1 MTLYFAYGSNMS
13 RAPMRA
19 RCPTAR
25 EAGTATLAD
34 HRLII
39 TSDGYAS
46 IVPEPGGIV
55 HGLLWRLAPRDVA
68 ALNAYESLDTGLYRI
83 VTLPVRLAPVPAKW
97 TPVRRREHAPNEDP
111 GAQRA
116 PGARQ
121 VPAMVYVGRTRRPG
135 LPRPGYLEAVLAA
148 ARELELPDDYVAA
161 LARWR
166 PSGLRASRAPDA
178 GEVA

>member
-19 RCPTAR
+19 RCPSAR
-25 EAGTATLAD
+25 EVATATLAG
-34 HRLII
+34 HRLIV

-46 IVPEPGGIV
+46 VVPEPGGIV

-68 ALNAYESLDTGLYRI
+68 ALNAYESLDTGLYRV
-83 VTLPVRLAPVPAKW
+83 VTLPVRA
-97 TPVRRREHAPNEDP
+97 
-111 GAQRA
+111 
-116 PGARQ
+116 GARQ
-121 VPAMVYVGRTRRPG
+121 VSAMVYVGRSRTPG
-135 LPRPGYLEAVLAA
+135 PPRPGYLEAVLAA
-148 ARELELPDDYVAA
+148 ARELKLPADYVAA

-166 PSGLRASRAPDA
+166 RAPDT

>member
-1 MTLYFAYGSNMS
+1 MTLYFAYGSNMN

-25 EAGTATLAD
+25 EAGTATLAG

-46 IVPEPGGIV
+46 VVPEPGGVV
-55 HGLLWRLAPRDVA
+55 HGLLWRLASRDVA

-83 VTLPVRLAPVPAKW
+83 VTLPVRA
-97 TPVRRREHAPNEDP
+97 
-111 GAQRA
+111 
-116 PGARQ
+116 GARQ
-121 VPAMVYVGRTRRPG
+121 VPAMVYVARTRTPG

-148 ARELELPDDYVAA
+148 ARELELPDDYVVA
-161 LARWR
+161 LARWL
-166 PSGLRASRAPDA
+166 PSAPRGRRALDA

>member
-25 EAGTATLAD
+25 EVGTATLAG

-39 TSDGYAS
+39 TTDGYAS
-46 IVPEPGGIV
+46 VVPEPGGVV

-68 ALNAYESLDTGLYRI
+68 ALNAYESLDTGLYRV
-83 VTLPVRLAPVPAKW
+83 VTLPVRA
-97 TPVRRREHAPNEDP
+97 
-111 GAQRA
+111 
-116 PGARQ
+116 GARQ
-121 VPAMVYVGRTRRPG
+121 VSAMVYVARTDTPG

-148 ARELELPDDYVAA
+148 ARELQLPNEYVAA
-161 LARWR
+161 LARWL
-166 PSGLRASRAPDA
+166 PRAKRVPDV